1 MADFQVDAKEIVV
14 RILKY
19 FLEGAVVAIAAYMI
33 PKQKPK
39 LEEVLTIALIAA
51 ATFSLLD
58 LAAPSLSQGV
68 RAGASFGIGA
78 GLVGFPGGNFPQLR

>member
-1 MADFQVDAKEIVV
+1 MSGFSIDGKELLV

-33 PKQKPK
+33 PRTKPN
-39 LEEVLTIALIAA
+39 LEEILTIALIAA

-78 GLVGFPGGNFPQLR
+78 GLVGFPGANFPRL